1 LVDIPVSKYIEILS
15 IILVEKK
22 SINVL
27 THLTGYSYKPALT
40 QKLKVLEE
48 EKLVTRIK
56 DPEHKQRE
64 FIGLTELG
72 REIITFYRDIIKVKS
87 SYHILNQKFSEYED
101 LARKPEKIRNN
112 ILKAKNW
119 SHQDIEN
126 FNDFRTGIYFI
137 KSEIVRRI
145 TDIIVNRYVAIFL
158 EFDIKDIGRLIIKKI
173 FEEFI
178 DFMNNDLI
186 EFKNNPALSQKKQNI
201 EEFKKTILKSTIGNM
216 YYHFPDIIYNEVKK
230 LSIAYINL
238 INPSTDTIKDLW
250 EEENNIH
257 DGDRSLKKS
266 NNHFELGELLTEL
279 AKKGHPQS
287 ALSWLILSNISKDYK
302 FNLEP
307 DSKLIKDVYGSLLS

>member
-1 LVDIPVSKYIEILS
+1 VDIPVTKYLKILS
-15 IILVEKK
+15 TILVEKK
-22 SINVL
+22 SVNVL
-27 THLTGYSYKPALT
+27 TKITGYSFKPALT
-40 QKLKVLEE
+40 EKLKKLEE
-48 EKLVTRIK
+48 EKLVIRIK
-56 DPEHKQRE
+56 DPTHKQRE
-64 FIGLTELG
+64 FIELTEVG
-72 REIITFYRDIIKVKS
+72 REIITFYCDILKVKN
-87 SYHILNQKFSEYED
+87 SYHILEQKFSEYNE
-101 LARKPEKIRNN
+101 LGKKPEIIRIN

-119 SHQDIEN
+119 SQQDIEN
-126 FNDFRTGIYFI
+126 FNDFIIGISFI

-158 EFDIKDIGRLIIKKI
+158 EFDIKNIGRLIIKKI

-186 EFKNNPALSQKKQNI
+186 EFKNNHALSQKKQNI
-201 EEFKKTILKSTIGNM
+201 EEFKKTIIKFTIGNM
-216 YYHFPDIIYNEVKK
+216 YYHFPEIIYDEVKK

-238 INPSTDTIKDLW
+238 INPSKDTIKNLW

-279 AKKGHPQS
+279 SKKGPPQS
-287 ALSWLILSNISKDYK
+287 TFSWLILSNISKDYK

-307 DSKLIKDVYGSLLS
+307 DSKLIKDVYGSLLN